1 MKKDQK
7 KLLMA
12 KISSNITTPPPAP
25 KAAPVEKPQPAPP
38 VAPPAAVPPAP
49 VATTPPPATSV
60 PAETAVQPPPQ
71 PETVQQPAPQAAATP
86 VAPPTPVAAAPQP
99 LQMPV
104 MPKLTRPSQAAAFTG
119 KQAAFWIN
127 DEDRAIFN
135 ELVMLLRSQGVKAS
149 DNLVMRAALR
159 MVPKDYRLVEKIQE
173 LMKNDG
179 RKLRHAENRA

>member
-12 KISSNITTPPPAP
+12 KISSNITTPPATP

-38 VAPPAAVPPAP
+38 VPPPAVVAPPPT
-49 VATTPPPATSV
+49 ATTPPPAATSV
-60 PAETAVQPPPQ
+60 PAETTVQTAPPP
-71 PETVQQPAPQAAATP
+71 ETAPQQPAPIP
-86 VAPPTPVAAAPQP
+86 VAPPAPVAAAPQP

-104 MPKLTRPSQAAAFTG
+104 MPKLTKPSQAAAFTG

-127 DEDRAIFN
+127 DDDRAIFN